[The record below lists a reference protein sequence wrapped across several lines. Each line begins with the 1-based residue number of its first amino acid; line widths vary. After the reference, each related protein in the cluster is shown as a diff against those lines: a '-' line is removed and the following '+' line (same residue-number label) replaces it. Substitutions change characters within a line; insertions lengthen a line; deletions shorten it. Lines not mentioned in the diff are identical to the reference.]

1 MYEVKPWRFIYAA
14 KAGNIKSGM
23 ERNMRSLRPGDIYSR
38 LASRGASSP
47 YFGPAMLGGALLV
60 ILTVLLNKFL
70 GVDVGLTVVI
80 AVGVGGVLIVTMTIR
95 AARASKRRLQEE
107 REKFYQEIE
116 AMAHEKSKEK
126 RDAE

>member
-1 MYEVKPWRFIYAA
+1 M
-14 KAGNIKSGM
+14 
-23 ERNMRSLRPGDIYSR
+23 RNLRPNDLYSR
-38 LASRGASSP
+38 LASRGTSSP
-47 YFGPAMLGGALLV
+47 YFGPAMIGGALLV
-60 ILTVLLNKFL
+60 VLTFLLNKWF

-80 AVGVGGVLIVTMTIR
+80 AVSVGGVFIVTMTIR

-116 AMAHEKSKEK
+116 AMAHEKSPKEK

>member
-1 MYEVKPWRFIYAA
+1 
-14 KAGNIKSGM
+14 
-23 ERNMRSLRPGDIYSR
+23 MRSLRPGDIYSR
-38 LASRGASSP
+38 LASRGTSSP

-80 AVGVGGVLIVTMTIR
+80 AVGAGGVLIVTMTIR